1 MVVSIAVVSPKM
13 QYVAREAETNRCH
26 KPVTD
31 GCEYRGSLSEDAIR
45 GPASFD
51 DSQCIVLED
60 DHDGN

>member
-1 MVVSIAVVSPKM
+1 MCPDQVRSKVRSS
-13 QYVAREAETNRCH
+13 ARETETNRCH
-26 KPVTD
+26 RKPVTD

-60 DHDGN
+60 DHDDN